1 MRRVVI
7 SLIVATMS
15 LATLAGQT
23 AIPTREGRGGQA
35 GPGGGQGRR
44 GGGPAPEINL
54 PASPV
59 ASPLPTIS
67 AEITGPGPMFES
79 LMELKPGDDMAHF
92 KYEAHEYFVSGTAN
106 GQPYT
111 TRIVI
116 RRPADAAKFSG
127 LLLAESMHPSGNAWM
142 FHFTHTYSM
151 SAGHISLDILTSTHV
166 PFVEFNADRYKT
178 LRVGQGQAPEILAQV
193 GALMKSKQSDNPL
206 AALALRKMVL
216 AGTSAS
222 AAVLI
227 NYLPAHMV
235 LRLPDMK
242 PIYDGFLPSSTG
254 ATIRQI
260 DVPMI
265 QVPTMTEV
273 MTGNVTAR
281 QDGDDAGDQFRVY
294 EFPGMAHIDSRDA
307 AAYYPNPCKLPIS
320 RFPLAAYMS
329 VALNHLWQWA
339 DKGTVP
345 PRADRILVDRNIA
358 NDGSVMAL
366 DQHGNARGGI
376 RNVYVDVP
384 VKKYGVRNEGA
395 VPPIPNA
402 HPFVAVRGEAAQNQ
416 LCGLAGYEV
425 AFSPA
430 DLKKLYKDKKDY
442 LRRVERSLNES
453 TKAGWFLPVYRS
465 AVMADANAVA
475 F

>member
-1 MRRVVI
+1 
-7 SLIVATMS
+7 
-15 LATLAGQT
+15 
-23 AIPTREGRGGQA
+23 
-35 GPGGGQGRR
+35 
-44 GGGPAPEINL
+44 
-54 PASPV
+54 
-59 ASPLPTIS
+59 
-67 AEITGPGPMFES
+67 
-79 LMELKPGDDMAHF
+79 
-92 KYEAHEYFVSGTAN
+92 
-106 GQPYT
+106 
-111 TRIVI
+111 
-116 RRPADAAKFSG
+116 
-127 LLLAESMHPSGNAWM
+127 M

-151 SAGHISLDILTSTHV
+151 SAGHVSLDILTSTHA
-166 PFVEFNADRYKT
+166 PFVEFNAERYKG
-178 LRVGQGQAPEILAQV
+178 LRVEQGQASEILAQV
-193 GALMKSKQSDNPL
+193 GALVKSQEPANPL
-206 AALALRKMVL
+206 AAFAVLKMVL

-235 LRLPDMK
+235 FRLPGMK
-242 PIYDGFLPSSTG
+242 PVYDGFLPTSTG

-273 MTGNVTAR
+273 MSGTATAR
-281 QDGDDAGDQFRVY
+281 QDGDDTGDQFRVY

-329 VALNHLWQWA
+329 VALNHLWQWV
-339 DKGTVP
+339 DKNTVP
-345 PRADRILVDRNIA
+345 PRADRILVDRNVS

-366 DQHGNARGGI
+366 DEHGNARGGI

-416 LCGLAGYEV
+416 LCGLAGYEI
-425 AFSPA
+425 AFSQA

-442 LRRVERSLNES
+442 VRRVERSVDES
-453 TKAGWFLPVYRS
+453 IKQGWFLPVYRQTVLS
-465 AVMADANAVA
+465 DAAAVV